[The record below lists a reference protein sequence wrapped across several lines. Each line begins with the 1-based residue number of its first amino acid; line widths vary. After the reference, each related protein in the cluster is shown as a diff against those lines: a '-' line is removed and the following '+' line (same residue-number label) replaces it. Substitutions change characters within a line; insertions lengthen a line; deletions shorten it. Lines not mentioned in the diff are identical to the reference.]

1 MDAITAFELVSLL
14 RTALPFAIVIL
25 ISATPFPRHRSI
37 RAMVAVVIAW
47 IVSVIYTGA
56 IYNPAGIAAGHALGW
71 HFPENRYD
79 NNTIA
84 STILG
89 GWIDPTLCVI
99 ALAVIRRIYT
109 RIQKHGD

>member
-14 RTALPFAIVIL
+14 RTALPFAIVLL
-25 ISATPFPRHRSI
+25 ISATTFPSHRGIRSI
-37 RAMVAVVIAW
+37 LAVLIAW
-47 IVSVIYTGA
+47 IASVIYTGA

-79 NNTIA
+79 NNTTA

-99 ALAVIRRIYT
+99 ALAVIRRICT
-109 RIQKHGD
+109 RIQKHRD